1 MHIALRRA
9 YRVHAASLGLE
20 VPDQPGGSGP
30 VDHIAFSASDYNELI
45 ARLQTN
51 EIPAVRNT
59 VPGGGPR
66 QLFIDDPNGVRIEI
80 NVPAPD

>member
-1 MHIALRRA
+1 MW
-9 YRVHAASLGLE
+9 
-20 VPDQPGGSGP
+20 
-30 VDHIAFSASDYNELI
+30 
-45 ARLQTN
+45 